1 MISEKKLAVVF
12 TSLWKEITPLAERF
26 VRRQNLQMTRFDLPM
41 YSDVSANMRGVSSE
55 LGFRLFCSAKEK
67 KVESRQLDSD
77 TVSELAR
84 QTVAYI
90 RRFRQFNRVEV
101 SDPDQNAIKD
111 AEKLA
116 ARLCK
121 FFDDSRGPL
130 ILRPQFAG
138 VGALD
143 ACEGDVLAG
152 ETLFEVKSADRS
164 LRVIDIRQL
173 LVYCAINFASKKYTI
188 RNIGIFNPRSGL
200 FFVQPLS
207 VIVREVSGGSV
218 PDILSRIV
226 EFACQQTPSN

>member
-41 YSDVSANMRGVSSE
+41 HSDVSASMRGVSSE
-55 LGFRLFCSAKEK
+55 LGFRLFCSAKAN
-67 KVESRQLDSD
+67 KVESRQLDND

-101 SDPDQNAIKD
+101 SDPDQNAIQD
-111 AEKLA
+111 AEMLA

-121 FFDDSRGPL
+121 FFSDSRGPL

-173 LVYCAINFASKKYTI
+173 LIYCAINFASKNYTI

-207 VIVREVSGGSV
+207 DIVREVSGGSV